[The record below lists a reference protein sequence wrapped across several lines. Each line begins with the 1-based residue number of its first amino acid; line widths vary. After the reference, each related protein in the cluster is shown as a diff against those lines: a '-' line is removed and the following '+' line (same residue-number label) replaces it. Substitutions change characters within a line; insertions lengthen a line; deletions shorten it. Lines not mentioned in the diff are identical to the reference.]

1 VRTGDNGAVGLRG
14 SGNINYNERFSFDR
28 GNIILIIIFKYS
40 QISAHCAIAEALTI
54 LICSR

>member
-40 QISAHCAIAEALTI
+40 QISAHCAAH
-54 LICSR
+54 S